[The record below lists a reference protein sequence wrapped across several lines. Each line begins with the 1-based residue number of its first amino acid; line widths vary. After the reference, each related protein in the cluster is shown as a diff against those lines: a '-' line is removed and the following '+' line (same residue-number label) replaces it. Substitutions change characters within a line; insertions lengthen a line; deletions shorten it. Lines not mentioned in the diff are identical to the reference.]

1 MKHLLVLNKYFYK
14 YKYTFLI
21 GVLFVAI
28 SNIFSIMP
36 PQAIRYAFDLVKD
49 DIVYYKMYSGFALQ
63 NSFYS
68 IFSQAIF
75 IFGISVLLMALLR
88 GIFMFLMRQTLIVM
102 SRRIE
107 FDLRNDMYAHYQSLT
122 AAFYKRNRTGDLMSR
137 ITEDIVRVRMYLG
150 PAIMY
155 AVNLFVTIVT
165 VMAIMLSTNVELTLY
180 AVLPLPFLAGSIY
193 YVNSII
199 HAKSEAIQQQMSKL
213 TAIAQE
219 AFSGIRLIKA
229 YVQEKANIGF
239 FDDESNTYR
248 QKSID
253 LTRTQALFSPLMLV
267 LVGTSTVLTIYIGGK
282 QVIDGKIT
290 SGNIAEFILYV
301 NMLTWP
307 VMSIGWTA
315 AMVQRAAASQ
325 KRINEFMNTMPEIVS
340 ITNEPVQLKGKIT
353 FKNVG
358 FVYPDTGIKA
368 MNKVTFELLP
378 GEKMAIVGR
387 TGAGKSTI
395 AELLVRNYDTTE
407 GEILLDDH
415 ALKQLNLESV
425 RQQIGYV
432 PQDVFLFSDTVS
444 NNVSFGRP
452 DATPEQIRKAAQQ
465 ASVLKEIESL
475 PEGFDTIVGER
486 GVTLSGGQKQ
496 RISLARALIKEP
508 AILILDDC
516 LSAVDAQTEH
526 TIISYLNEYLIDRT
540 ALLITHRIF
549 ASMNFDKILVIEN
562 GEIAEQGTHE
572 QLLNN
577 GGIYAS
583 LYEKQLSEN
592 TNGNKVTV

>member
-1 MKHLLVLNKYFYK
+1 MKHLLVLNKYFYQ

-340 ITNEPVQLKGKIT
+340 VNNTPVQLKGKIT

-358 FVYPDTGIKA
+358 FTYPDTGIKA
-368 MNKVTFELLP
+368 MNKVSFELLP

-387 TGAGKSTI
+387 TGSGKSTI

-407 GEILLDDH
+407 GEILLDDQ

-486 GVTLSGGQKQ
+486 GVKLSGGQRQ
-496 RISLARALIKEP
+496 RISIARAILKNP
-508 AILILDDC
+508 PILILDEATSALDTESERLVQDALTNLMKNRTSIVIAHR
-516 LSAVDAQTEH
+516 LS
-526 TIISYLNEYLIDRT
+526 TIANADEIIV
-540 ALLITHRIF
+540 
-549 ASMNFDKILVIEN
+549 MNN
-562 GEIAEQGTHE
+562 GEIIERGNHSE
-572 QLLNN
+572 LLALN
-577 GGIYAS
+577 GFYKKLCDMQS
-583 LYEKQLSEN
+583 FK
-592 TNGNKVTV
+592 